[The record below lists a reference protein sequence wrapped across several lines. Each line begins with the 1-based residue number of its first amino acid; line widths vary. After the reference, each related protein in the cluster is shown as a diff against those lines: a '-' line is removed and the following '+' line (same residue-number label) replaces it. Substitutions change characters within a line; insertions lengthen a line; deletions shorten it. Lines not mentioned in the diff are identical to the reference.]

1 MQLDQGER
9 GFSFQKDGPLD
20 MRMAQEGESAAD
32 WLNRADEEEIA
43 DVLFHYGDERHSR
56 RVARAIVAARPLTRT
71 AELATVI
78 RKALRHPPGAPKDPR
93 SEDRPV
99 GKEWVS
105 TCRSRGSPS
114 H

>member
-78 RKALRHPPGAPKDPR
+78 RKALRHPPGA
-93 SEDRPV
+93 DR
-99 GKEWVS
+99 KS
-105 TCRSRGSPS
+105 TRLKSSQQ
-114 H
+114 